1 MEKEYCVEM
10 QSISKHFGGVQALKN
25 VDFRLR
31 RGEVRALLGENGA
44 GKSTLMKIL
53 AGAVSADSG
62 IIKIDG
68 KPATIRSPK
77 DSRDL
82 GVSIIYQAITMAA
95 DLYIGNM
102 VDSAYSVVMKMKKD
116 FVKREGCLL

>member
-68 KPATIRSPK
+68 KPATIRMLESSYLQP
-77 DSRDL
+77 
-82 GVSIIYQAITMAA
+82 
-95 DLYIGNM
+95 
-102 VDSAYSVVMKMKKD
+102 
-116 FVKREGCLL
+116 EGCDWAKFALYGFQTLILKVEP